1 MTEAAGLAPAVR
13 TRPVLVF
20 DGDCAF
26 CSSAVEFLRDRIRS
40 DVDYLPWQH
49 LALADL
55 GLTEEACARAVQWL
69 PLVGPSSTGGRAVT
83 DLLRGSGR
91 PWSTLG
97 RIGAAPGMRA
107 VVELAYRAV
116 AANRHRLP
124 GGTPACQLPRHAP
137 S

>member
-1 MTEAAGLAPAVR
+1 VTEAARSEPFVS

-40 DVDYLPWQH
+40 DVDYVPWQH
-49 LALADL
+49 LDLAGA
-55 GLTEEACARAVQWL
+55 GLTEDACLQSVQWL
-69 PLVGPSSTGGRAVT
+69 PVAGGHTSGGRAVT
-83 DLLRGSGR
+83 DLLRGAGQ
-91 PWSTLG
+91 PWVTLG
-97 RIGAAPGMRA
+97 RVGALPGMRA

-124 GGTPACQLPRHAP
+124 GGTPACQLPARP
-137 S
+137 KP